1 MLLCFYKVYKNII
14 KMKKIIGFVFVFS
27 VFMFLGFNISNAQV
41 VTSVNTQSSS
51 LLMNPAPIRASSTLF
66 PPYPIPI
73 TPTTTA
79 YNNANNS
86 SFIGYFITLVT
97 DPAEQKAGYT
107 AYGIYG
113 NNIHGVSSM
122 QLSGYSSDSSVYTV
136 PQSDIVI
143 SSDARALKF
152 FVPNSYANPFSTS
165 LFSAI
170 KILFN
175 DGETPIFLYPN
186 FFPSNGSSTYKT
198 YAITN
203 TSDIGSLSGYYVY
216 NDNVTGDSYFVK
228 IFTDSAGNKSI
239 FPILSGYRVRI
250 VFDYY
255 EKNPNIVFY
264 DEDYFGHSQNPDGS
278 LISTTALMKST
289 DGGNTWTNMTSG
301 ILSYLNGDYISMF
314 GGIEINQLSSTPND
328 IVIRIVTSK
337 HQNGIWLESFDG
349 GNTWGPI
356 SSISP
361 NSATSTISIA
371 TSTTPTIVSFTA
383 SNPDTRGGITFS
395 WEASGVANAQ
405 LDFSCVSS
413 SSIKF
418 ITNEG
423 NYPICDKGGVWVWN
437 GQSSGNIVVTPF
449 DDPESVTMPFTLTLF
464 NNNQL
469 SQQQTLYVTFPATNN
484 TMTSVTSATST
495 TPTNSTNN
503 STIQQQLIQLMTLLI
518 QLLQKAILQGGIS
531 SNLLN
536 SAIGSLQNIS
546 Q

>member
-1 MLLCFYKVYKNII
+1 
-14 KMKKIIGFVFVFS
+14 
-27 VFMFLGFNISNAQV
+27 
-41 VTSVNTQSSS
+41 
-51 LLMNPAPIRASSTLF
+51 
-66 PPYPIPI
+66 
-73 TPTTTA
+73 
-79 YNNANNS
+79 
-86 SFIGYFITLVT
+86 
-97 DPAEQKAGYT
+97 
-107 AYGIYG
+107 
-113 NNIHGVSSM
+113 
-122 QLSGYSSDSSVYTV
+122 
-136 PQSDIVI
+136 
-143 SSDARALKF
+143 
-152 FVPNSYANPFSTS
+152 
-165 LFSAI
+165 
-170 KILFN
+170 
-175 DGETPIFLYPN
+175 
-186 FFPSNGSSTYKT
+186 
-198 YAITN
+198 
-203 TSDIGSLSGYYVY
+203 
-216 NDNVTGDSYFVK
+216 
-228 IFTDSAGNKSI
+228 
-239 FPILSGYRVRI
+239 
-250 VFDYY
+250 
-255 EKNPNIVFY
+255 
-264 DEDYFGHSQNPDGS
+264 
-278 LISTTALMKST
+278 MKST

-301 ILSYLNGDYISMF
+301 ILSYLNGDNIF
-314 GGIEINQLSSTPND
+314 TFDGININQLSSTPND
-328 IVIRIVTSK
+328 IVIKIVTSK

-349 GNTWGPI
+349 GNTWGPL